1 MSKTKTSKEEEEPQQ
16 QKQHQMLTK
25 RHPKLEKFYLQ
36 ATKTRKVESKKHQ
49 KCFLKHRKS
58 PILKRAK

>member
-1 MSKTKTSKEEEEPQQ
+1 MFLKVQ